1 MCTVSL
7 VIPTITN
14 PISPNYIPWT
24 PLTPTPAEASL
35 LWEALRRLEELDR
48 RLGLVECQL
57 QEHDKVAFMRKLK
70 RRADKAKPKRK
81 RDTWTEQRNALHCQ
95 ARGCDGCAICRPRRK
110 RAKKRGGG

>member
-1 MCTVSL
+1 
-7 VIPTITN
+7 
-14 PISPNYIPWT
+14 
-24 PLTPTPAEASL
+24 
-35 LWEALRRLEELDR
+35 
-48 RLGLVECQL
+48 
-57 QEHDKVAFMRKLK
+57 MRKLK